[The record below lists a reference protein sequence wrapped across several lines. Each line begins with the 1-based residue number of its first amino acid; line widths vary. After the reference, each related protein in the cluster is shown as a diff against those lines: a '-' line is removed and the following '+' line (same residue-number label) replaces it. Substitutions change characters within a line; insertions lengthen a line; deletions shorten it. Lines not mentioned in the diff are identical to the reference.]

1 MAWTVRLLAGR
12 VLSKGERSCPASAA
26 TGPSPTPG
34 RCQLSV
40 AEAVPSAAYRPTAS
54 RLSLHGYDTRFERVT
69 FAFRR
74 ATVTLRRLQSRNGL
88 STNRH
93 LGHGDDDHAGA
104 KAWLTSLSCRKAKEL
119 GYPHELWTTR
129 LLARHAREHGPAEG
143 HACLANTKMAVPRIA
158 APAWSCAGSR
168 GGAQILAIE
177 RQDVEGIQLDFVI
190 VLPRVQGIE
199 IGNTVHPKDDSF
211 AINELI
217 CWTTRRVLQ
226 TSQK

>member
-1 MAWTVRLLAGR
+1 MI
-12 VLSKGERSCPASAA
+12 
-26 TGPSPTPG
+26 
-34 RCQLSV
+34 
-40 AEAVPSAAYRPTAS
+40 
-54 RLSLHGYDTRFERVT
+54 HDFERVT

-217 CWTTRRVLQ
+217 CSSRTTRRVLQ